1 MALLTT
7 LLEANGYCKLC
18 LSTQGPLN
26 SNFKVNSGCTNQ
38 VEMKPNRKQISLL
51 LRGTRK
57 DTT

>member
-7 LLEANGYCKLC
+7 LLEANGYCKLS
-18 LSTQGPLN
+18 LSNQGPLN
-26 SNFKVNSGCTNQ
+26 SKLKVSSDCTTQ
-38 VEMKPNRKQISLL
+38 VEMKPNRKQISLV